1 MPWPGLGLALAPP
14 WPRLGPA
21 LAPPCPRPGPG
32 PGSGHEEK
40 FRLRMNVSLGNLENG
55 FSQHC
60 QVVAGGGKVFQ
71 GRACQLCLEP
81 MGPEKTLN
89 ARYCSTRCKALA
101 NANRKRLARF
111 ESRRERSA
119 ALASHKVWL
128 FSFQK
133 LVIGSAPAEA
143 VGFQLGAAL
152 GDTVLWLPC
161 QSGRKKSRRTC
172 PAFFSPRREAV
183 NSLAG
188 VGRC

>member
-1 MPWPGLGLALAPP
+1 
-14 WPRLGPA
+14 
-21 LAPPCPRPGPG
+21 
-32 PGSGHEEK
+32 
-40 FRLRMNVSLGNLENG
+40 
-55 FSQHC
+55 
-60 QVVAGGGKVFQ
+60 
-71 GRACQLCLEP
+71 

-161 QSGRKKSRRTC
+161 QSGRKKSRRTLRET
-172 PAFFSPRREAV
+172 AAKYLDHFSLDPFEQPWVPKPGYYRGRWCFAEPGLHVEWTGCVYIPYGVPIWDLGFDA
-183 NSLAG
+183 NLLATE
-188 VGRC
+188 GRPTCKVMS